1 MRATTTHHGAYDE
14 VTSLSDRVL
23 TLHAQKR
30 MAARSFSAEAVTAV
44 LAFGRSIHTRGAEIR
59 VIGRKEVAQYRL
71 QGINLTPF
79 EGVQLICSS
88 DGAVITMYRN
98 RDFRRLRPQRRSR
111 RCASKWARVLQYA
124 A

>member
-1 MRATTTHHGAYDE
+1 
-14 VTSLSDRVL
+14 VL

-44 LAFGRSIHTRGAEIR
+44 LAFGRSIHTRGAEVR

-79 EGVQLICSS
+79 EGVQLVCSS

-98 RDFRRLRPQRRSR
+98 RDFRHLRPQRRSR
-111 RCASKWARVLQYA
+111 RCASKWARVLHYA